1 MNKRVRGMVGIG
13 LAAALLAAVLHQ
25 VDWREF
31 GDVLL
36 GARLGPLGAVIVVTV
51 ASYWVRAVRW
61 GELLAPVARVGQRTL
76 FAATMLGY
84 AASLVVPRS
93 GELLRPWLVSRRKDI
108 STSTG
113 FATIVLERLADLIT
127 VLGLF
132 ALYILI
138 QPPAEEEPASRLMQ
152 AVTFGGGI
160 AAAIGIGLLALLF
173 ALHRN
178 AQSVLNMLDRLLRHA
193 PHWVSQP
200 VGGFLINFSGGL
212 AVMRAPARH
221 LVLIGVQSLVVWLL
235 IALGFHLTQIA
246 FSIDLPFQ
254 TTFLLI
260 VFLVVGEAIPTPG
273 LVGGFHAFY
282 VLALGQVYGIDHTT
296 AVAAAIAAHAL
307 TTLPVL
313 VLGSIYS
320 ARRVAAWRD

>member
-1 MNKRVRGMVGIG
+1 MVGIG
-13 LAAALLAAVLHQ
+13 LAALLLGAVLYQ
-25 VDWREF
+25 VDWSEF
-31 GDVLL
+31 GEVLL
-36 GARLGPLGAVIVVTV
+36 GARLAPLGAVILVTV
-51 ASYWVRAVRW
+51 ASYWLRAVRW

-93 GELLRPWLVSRRKDI
+93 GELLRPWLVSRRQDI

-138 QPPAEEEPASRLMQ
+138 QPPSETQPTSGLMQ
-152 AVTFGGGI
+152 AVTLGGVV

-173 ALHRN
+173 ALHAN
-178 AQSVLNMLDRLLRHA
+178 AQRVLSTLDRLLKHA
-193 PHWVSQP
+193 PRWIATRI
-200 VGGFLINFSGGL
+200 GGFLINFSDGL

-235 IALGFHLTQIA
+235 IALGFHLTQMA
-246 FSIDLPFQ
+246 FSIDLPFE

-282 VLALGQVYGIDHTT
+282 VLALGQIYGVDHTT

-313 VLGSIYS
+313 VLGSFFS
-320 ARRVAAWRD
+320 AKRVAAWRD

>member
-1 MNKRVRGMVGIG
+1 MRILVGVG
-13 LAAALLAAVLHQ
+13 LAALLLVAVLYG
-25 VDWREF
+25 VDWREL
-31 GDVLL
+31 GEALR
-36 GARLGPLGAVIVVTV
+36 GARLGPLGAVIVVTI
-51 ASYWVRAVRW
+51 AAYWARAVRW

-76 FAATMLGY
+76 FAATMLGF

-93 GELLRPWLVSRRKDI
+93 GELLRPWLVCRREDI

-132 ALYILI
+132 AFYILVL
-138 QPPAEEEPASRLMQ
+138 PASGPGEPASGLMH
-152 AVTFGGGI
+152 AVTVGGGV
-160 AAAIGIGLLALLF
+160 AAAIVLALLVLLF
-173 ALHRN
+173 ALQGN
-178 AQSVLNMLDRLLRHA
+178 ARRVVNAFDRLFRRA
-193 PHWVSQP
+193 PRWVSQR
-200 VGGFLINFSGGL
+200 VGAFLVNFSGGL
-212 AVMRAPARH
+212 AVMRAPPQH
-221 LVLIGVQSLVVWLL
+221 VLLIGVQSLVVWLL
-235 IALGFHLTQIA
+235 TALGFHLTQVA

-282 VLALGQVYGIDHTT
+282 VLALGQVYGVDHTT

-313 VLGSIYS
+313 VLGSYYS
-320 ARRVAAWRD
+320 ARRVAAWRE

>member
-1 MNKRVRGMVGIG
+1 MNRRMRIAVGVG
-13 LAAALLAAVLHQ
+13 LAALLLAAVLYR
-25 VDWREF
+25 VDWRE
-31 GDVLL
+31 L
-36 GARLGPLGAVIVVTV
+36 GEILRSARLGPLGAVVVVTV
-51 ASYWVRAVRW
+51 AAYWARAVRW
-61 GELLAPVARVGQRTL
+61 GELLAPVARVSQRTL

-93 GELLRPWLVSRRKDI
+93 GELLRPWLVSRRQDI

-132 ALYILI
+132 AVYILVL
-138 QPPAEEEPASRLMQ
+138 PPSEAEPSGLMR
-152 AVTFGGGI
+152 AVTLGGGI
-160 AAAIGIGLLALLF
+160 AAAIGLGLLALLF
-173 ALHRN
+173 ALHGN
-178 AQSVLNMLDRLLRHA
+178 AERVVAALGRLLGRTPRWIAHR
-193 PHWVSQP
+193 

-212 AVMRAPARH
+212 AVLRAPPRH
-221 LVLIGVQSLVVWLL
+221 LALIGAQSLVVWLL
-235 IALGFHLTQIA
+235 TALGFHLTQLA
-246 FSIDLPFQ
+246 FAIDLPFQ

-313 VLGSIYS
+313 VLGSFYS
-320 ARRVAAWRD
+320 ARRVAAQHY